1 MLQVYHYDDGKEKS
15 QSHEIDVRESHFYN
29 AEYGVFSHNPL
40 DLIGYGGTKKEA
52 LEDFKLKFGYVMQE
66 LKAFEKTL
74 LETDVIK
81 NSIVELDRP
90 N

>member
-40 DLIGYGGTKKEA
+40 DLIGYGGTKKRGFRRFQA
-52 LEDFKLKFGYVMQE
+52 KVRLCY
-66 LKAFEKTL
+66 ART
-74 LETDVIK
+74 
-81 NSIVELDRP
+81 
-90 N
+90 